1 MVSGETQKWAM
12 VLYNVSSP
20 DVPLLWHQRHI
31 LGELASLDG
40 NERTYIFAVY
50 TPDGDVY
57 LEDFSGRLQGITAI
71 RYAASRCSPRGTRRR
86 REYR

>member
-12 VLYNVSSP
+12 VLYNVSGP
-20 DVPLLWHQRHI
+20 AVPLLWHQRHI

-40 NERTYIFAVY
+40 NERTYVFAIY

-57 LEDFSGRLQGITAI
+57 LEDYSGRLRIV
-71 RYAASRCSPRGTRRR
+71 
-86 REYR
+86 